1 MTKNR
6 LVILFA
12 LLSSCL
18 NAQNWQSIPKEQ
30 SYIVNP
36 RQFIINPYTND
47 LWFVNDMLASMIDS
61 DGIKHQFSDELQGNL
76 YVGNDLTF
84 AFTPQH
90 TYFSDNVYGLY
101 SFDDFVKT
109 LIYTH
114 SEIRSLNSKLDT
126 LYIINTNSNGNAG
139 YHKYCNGNVITTNLY
154 VEGIVAKSNFIYADL
169 SVPAQVTGTNFN
181 SFIYLHTDP
190 QYAGGPKYQMK
201 FSRKTDTLFVCG
213 KKGISYAYNYD
224 FLDTIAPSN
233 SVNMPARNVLEIEF
247 DHLDRLWAVFGDAS
261 NKAFALARYDNG
273 TWVEKYDA
281 SNCPI
286 NFATYRGLEIDTL
299 GNIWVVDNYNLHT
312 LITPNSPQWLST
324 IELSNDIAIEV
335 YPNPSSGIVHISSAQ
350 NLDFIAVYDCMG
362 RLVYSEKTATIQSK
376 ELNLSNLRSGN
387 YTVEVHSGDFIS
399 RERFMLLH

>member
-1 MTKNR
+1 MKAIK
-6 LVILFA
+6 LLFFFT
-12 LLSSCL
+12 LLSACL
-18 NAQNWQSIPKEQ
+18 NAQNWQSIPKSQ
-30 SYIVNP
+30 GHLMNP
-36 RQFIINPYTND
+36 TRFVSNPYLNQ
-47 LWFVNDMLASMIDS
+47 LWFITDLGAVVIESNGEVHYFD
-61 DGIKHQFSDELQGNL
+61 QTELGSL
-76 YVGNDLTF
+76 SVGTGLNF
-84 AFTPQH
+84 AFTPGH
-90 TYFSDNVYGLY
+90 IYYANNVSGLF
-101 SFDDFVKT
+101 SFDNYVRNP
-109 LIYTH
+109 IYST
-114 SEIRSLNSKLDT
+114 SDIVSIRSNEDT
-126 LYIINTNSNGNAG
+126 VYLVSSTVG
-139 YHKYCNGNVITTNLY
+139 YKKYYETGMISTNLY

-224 FLDTIAPSN
+224 FLDTIAPNN

-261 NKAFALARYDNG
+261 NKAFALARYENG

-286 NFATYRGLEIDTL
+286 NFATYRGFEIDTL

-324 IELSNDIAIEV
+324 EALSKTVSVEV

-350 NLDFIAVYDCMG
+350 NFDFIAVYDCMG